1 MIKLM
6 GAVMVGASCGY
17 FGFRMSMSLK
27 RRMENLSDI
36 AVSLEL
42 LESEISF
49 GQSRLTRAF
58 ERVDR
63 NGLFK
68 SAASRIEELGINKA
82 WRAAVEENRTK
93 MCLTDSDADTLLMLG
108 KNLGKTDTDDQLK
121 HIKYIKTIIEG
132 LSREARE
139 EYKRLGKMY
148 RSGGV
153 LAGLML
159 IIILI

>member
-68 SAASRIEELGINKA
+68 LAASRIEELGINKA
-82 WRAAVEENRTK
+82 WRAAVEESRTK

-121 HIKYIKTIIEG
+121 HIKYIKKIIEG